1 MKKKKKINTSNF
13 QIKVNIQK
21 QLQLIR
27 QPNFGL
33 KNYFRYNAVKNKKY
47 YLTSKLLGRSYFNL
61 CHV

>member
-1 MKKKKKINTSNF
+1 MSKIFQPTVLKYYVKKKKKINTSNF

-33 KNYFRYNAVKNKKY
+33 HLKTI
-47 YLTSKLLGRSYFNL
+47 LDTML
-61 CHV
+61 